1 MCVWGWGWGRGIVRI
16 RSDPM
21 LCSALRHFVLQ
32 VAVLSPAD
40 ACNATTLRFTSGH
53 GSNRRLFGRRRWW
66 GLVDRG
72 ICSFAEKA
80 KNVQAAGLCFSSIPT
95 PLYVYPG
102 SLSGWYQWLFGLFVL
117 WVV

>member
-1 MCVWGWGWGRGIVRI
+1 MCPVRIVCVFGDGGGGWGIVRI
-16 RSDPM
+16 WFDPM

-80 KNVQAAGLCFSSIPT
+80 KNVQAAGSWLSSIPT
-95 PLYVYPG
+95 PLYVSPG
-102 SLSGWYQWLFGLFVL
+102 LAAGQSPVA
-117 WVV
+117 V